1 MENETETL
9 DSSNEEKEEFNLDEI
24 EDLTALKEKYKKLD
38 KDFKETSNKN
48 SQLFER
54 AKKAEGFEKN
64 EEGEWVKVQKPKP
77 EAKEAKSDDKLL
89 ERLEKISLKTEGIK
103 EADEIELFNKWKD
116 QTGRE
121 ADDIVGNEI
130 FKKELEDLRTT
141 KKNLEATSD
150 IKGEGEQG
158 SVKDNPDYWIGK
170 AIKGDD
176 GKLRFPEETPKE
188 LYTKILDK
196 LSAGEPGSSEKLRFY
211 NE

>member
-1 MENETETL
+1 MDDKNDIKGENEAELSEDIEEGNEDTDWKAEATKYHRIAKQRGKKLGESDETIKGL
-9 DSSNEEKEEFNLDEI
+9 QEKLEEPKEPKPQDKKEE
-24 EDLTALKEKYKKLD
+24 
-38 KDFKETSNKN
+38 
-48 SQLFER
+48 
-54 AKKAEGFEKN
+54 
-64 EEGEWVKVQKPKP
+64 
-77 EAKEAKSDDKLL
+77 KSDDKLL

-150 IKGEGEQG
+150 IKGEGEKG

-170 AIKGDD
+170 GTKGDD
-176 GKLRFPEETPKE
+176 GKLRLPDETPKE
-188 LYTKILDK
+188 LYSKILDK
-196 LSAGEPGSSEKLRFY
+196 LSEGEPGSSEKLRFY